1 MPRHPSRAR
10 GFTLLEILVSM
21 AIFTV
26 LGSMVIVF
34 MRQSLDI
41 FYAGTKESG
50 QLDRMDTALPQVRA
64 DLESMTIPADFTPP
78 RPPPTEDELL
88 RMGKEKPKP
97 SPAVKVRLRS
107 GTLVLRNTGDD
118 RFKDYPCPY
127 IAFVTT
133 DASEW
138 SDKFKRR
145 AGEAPK
151 GDGELKALTPET
163 VVGGD
168 RDTRYQATGGL
179 MEVLWIA
186 VPQDLMEPPE
196 NGGPA
201 YPAILTL
208 YRGFRSPI
216 GDPEKSLLDPE
227 HFDERD
233 EILKACRPVARGLIH
248 FGATWRR
255 SIATSWDTELGVGL
269 GELAPYVGPDW
280 DSTRALIKGW
290 PLDHGPQSL
299 SDPSDDIFPAFV
311 MLEATFAAPTQ
322 FGMGR
327 GELRLTDMVPAD
339 EMRLKVDDPDKLMQ
353 PNLGRQRWLKVDAEW
368 MAYELGDVDW
378 EKKEVRVRRGQ
389 RGTQK
394 MGHESGAWIYVGA
407 PSQLQ
412 MRLPVYRDVYVLRE
426 EQR

>member
-1 MPRHPSRAR
+1 MRAR
-10 GFTLLEILVSM
+10 SRSGFTLLEILVSM

-50 QLDRMDTALPQVRA
+50 QLDRMDAVLPQVRA

-78 RPPPTEDELL
+78 RPPPTEDELR
-88 RMGKEKPKP
+88 RMGKELPKP
-97 SPAVKVRLRS
+97 PPPVKIRLRA
-107 GTLVLRNTGDD
+107 GTLVLRNTGDE
-118 RFKDYPCPY
+118 RFKDYPCP
-127 IAFVTT
+127 FFSCVTT
-133 DASEW
+133 DGSEW
-138 SDKFKRR
+138 YDKLKRR
-145 AGEAPK
+145 AGEATK
-151 GDGELKALTPET
+151 GDGELKALTPDN

-168 RDTRYQATGGL
+168 RDTLYYATGGL

-196 NGGPA
+196 DGGPT

-227 HFDERD
+227 NFDERD
-233 EILKACRPVARGLIH
+233 EILKACRPVARGLLH
-248 FGATWRR
+248 FGTTWRR
-255 SIATSWDTELGVGL
+255 SFATSWDTELGVGL
-269 GELAPYVGPDW
+269 GDAAPYVGPDW
-280 DSTRALIKGW
+280 DSTRALLKGW
-290 PLDHGPQSL
+290 PLNRGLQSL
-299 SDPSDDIFPAFV
+299 PDPSDDIFPAFV
-311 MLEATFAAPTQ
+311 MLEATFAVPTQ

-327 GELRLTDMVPAD
+327 GELRLTEMVPAD
-339 EMRLKVDDPDKLMQ
+339 AMRLKVDDTDKLMQ
-353 PNLGRQRWLKVDAEW
+353 PNLGNQRWLKVGAEW

-378 EKKEVRVRRGQ
+378 EKGEVRVRRGQ

-394 MGHESGAWIYVGA
+394 MAHESGAWVYVGA

-412 MRLPVYRDVYVLRE
+412 MRLPVFRDQYVLRDE
-426 EQR
+426 EMPR